1 MNRSS
6 RRVFALLSLAILA
19 GCGRPA
25 VDAAADRVL
34 RYDRPAQSWN
44 EALPVGNGRLGAMVF
59 GGVPRER
66 IQFNEETL
74 WTGGPHD
81 YSHPGASEY
90 LGKIRELLFAGK
102 PREAEALAMERFM
115 SVPLGQM
122 AYQPFGDL
130 TIDLPGH
137 ERFTDYGRSLDIGR
151 ALSGVTYKVNGTAF
165 TREVFASHPD
175 QVIVVRLTADRRKA
189 LAFNVSLD
197 SPHETKSLSREG
209 DLQTL
214 TVAVKD
220 GALRGVAL
228 LRVETDGRIDPAG
241 RALAVTDA
249 RRATIYLAA
258 ATNFVNYRDVSGDA
272 ARRAGKIS
280 TASKRSPSGGS
291 GTTHV
296 ADHRALFDRF
306 DIDLGSN
313 GRESLPM
320 DRRLR
325 DFAAAP
331 EDPGLVALYVPVR
344 PLPDDRLAAVPAT
357 QPANLQG
364 IWNQDLDPAWGSKY
378 TTNINAEMNYW
389 PAEVTNL
396 GDCQEPFFRLIEEC
410 AETGRTHSPG
420 PLRRRGLGAPPQ
432 HRHLAGHRAHQPF
445 QSRPVARRAA
455 AGSAGTCGS
464 ISCSAATWPFSGS
477 GPSR

>member
-6 RRVFALLSLAILA
+6 RQAFVLLSLAILA

-34 RYDRPAQSWN
+34 RFDRPAQSWN

-90 LGKIRELLFAGK
+90 LAKIRELLFAGK

-130 TIDLPGH
+130 AIDLPGH

-165 TREVFASHPD
+165 AREVFASHPD

-197 SPHETKSLSREG
+197 SPHETKSLSRDG

-228 LRVETDGRIDPAG
+228 LRIETDGRIDPEG

-249 RRATIYLAA
+249 RWATIYLAA

-272 ARRAGKIS
+272 ARRAGRDLDRLKGKS
-280 TASKRSPSGGS
+280 FKRIRAE
-291 GTTHV
+291 HV

-325 DFAAAP
+325 AFAAAP
-331 EDPGLVALYVPVR
+331 EDPGLVALYVQYGRYLMIASSR
-344 PLPDDRLAAVPAT
+344 PGT
-357 QPANLQG
+357 QPATLQG

-389 PAEVTNL
+389 PAELTNL
-396 GDCQEPFFRLIEEC
+396 GDCHEPFFRLIEEC
-410 AETGRTHSPG
+410 ARPGGPRPGSITAPRAGCSTTTRTSGGG
-420 PLRRRGLGAPPQ
+420 PRPSIIPTTACGLVG
-432 HRHLAGHRAHQPF
+432 
-445 QSRPVARRAA
+445 A

-477 GPSR
+477 GPGR